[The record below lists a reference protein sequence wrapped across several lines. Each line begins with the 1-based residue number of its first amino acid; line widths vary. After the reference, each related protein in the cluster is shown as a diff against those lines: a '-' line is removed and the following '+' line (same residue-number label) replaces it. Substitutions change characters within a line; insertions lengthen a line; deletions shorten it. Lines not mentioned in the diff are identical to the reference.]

1 MTSIRRITCERDW
14 YEPYRI
20 SLGIQAA
27 GLVFVSGQAGI
38 DERGRT
44 VGSDFETQAR
54 RALTNLT
61 AVLRQA
67 GAGLADVVKVTIMV
81 TDMANLDTVIKL
93 RGEYFISEPYPADTL
108 LQVAGLAQPD
118 WLVEIDAVALA
129 PATTDEPR
137 ALPGPAEKTRQP

>member
-1 MTSIRRITCERDW
+1 MTSLQRLTCERDW

-20 SLGIQAA
+20 SLGIRV
-27 GLVFVSGQAGI
+27 GGFIYVSGQAGI
-38 DERGRT
+38 DEQGRT

-54 RALTNLT
+54 RALANLAT
-61 AVLRQA
+61 VLQQA
-67 GAGLADVVKVTIMV
+67 GSGLSDLVKVTIMV

-93 RGEYFISEPYPADTL
+93 RGEYFSEPYPADTL

-129 PATTDEPR
+129 PTTS
-137 ALPGPAEKTRQP
+137 

>member
-1 MTSIRRITCERDW
+1 MTSLQRITCERDW

-20 SLGIQAA
+20 SLGVQA
-27 GLVFVSGQAGI
+27 GGFIYVSGQAGV

-54 RALTNLT
+54 RALDNVAT
-61 AVLRQA
+61 VLRQA

-81 TDMANLDTVIKL
+81 TDMANLDTVIRL
-93 RGEYFISEPYPADTL
+93 RGEYFSEPYPADTL

-118 WLVEIDAVALA
+118 WLVEIDAVAVA
-129 PATTDEPR
+129 PTSTSSATTQPS
-137 ALPGPAEKTRQP
+137 PARTKRP